1 MSEGRGELDPVLSAL
16 PAIPAGTEIGFLK
29 AVSFLFGG
37 AGSYISTWIRRA
49 SQPVEDKTDARSL
62 ITKAVAEAAAKEA
75 SSDPEIVRAAI
86 EAYLPKELRRA
97 ENKARVVQA
106 AATTLIEQ
114 PESKASS
121 DEIDEDWLNMFER
134 SCEDASSEQ
143 MQRMWGRVL
152 AGEITEPGRFAKST
166 VRLISELD
174 KQTAECFEEYC
185 SNSVQGV
192 LFHVDEIV
200 FPVDKLIQLE
210 SAGLI
215 TGASGAFGWVAPVLN
230 GNQVAI
236 LGRKLALLGVLET
249 GGGFSITASQ
259 FTKAGSEISTLILPT
274 DEEAVLLK
282 ISKYLETMK
291 PGLVRK
297 DRLLGLSLCE
307 ITNTTETSYSLNELR
322 RMFGVDP
329 FRDSMTAEP
338 EPETWSGKLL
348 PPAGA
353 QPNPHLGTAVG
364 PFR

>member
-1 MSEGRGELDPVLSAL
+1 MSSGSGEIDFVLSAL
-16 PAIPAGTEIGFLK
+16 PAIPAGTKIGFLK

-37 AGSYISTWIRRA
+37 VGSYISTWIRRA
-49 SQPVEDKTDARSL
+49 SQPVDDKTDARSL

-86 EAYLPKELRRA
+86 AAYLPKELRRA

-106 AATTLIEQ
+106 AAATLIEQ
-114 PESKASS
+114 PENRASS

-174 KQTAECFEEYC
+174 KQTAEIFEEYC
-185 SNSVQGV
+185 SNSVQGI
-192 LFHVDEIV
+192 LFHIDEID
-200 FPVDKLIQLE
+200 FPVSRLIQLE

-215 TGASGAFGWVAPVLN
+215 TGASGAFGWVAPVIEE
-230 GNQVAI
+230 NQVAI
-236 LGRKLALLGVLET
+236 LGKKLALLGILET
-249 GGGFSITASQ
+249 GKGFSITASQ

-274 DEEAVLLK
+274 DEEAVLQK
-282 ISKYLETMK
+282 ISGYLETMK
-291 PGLVRK
+291 PSVVRK

-307 ITNTTETSYSLNELR
+307 IKDTSGTSYSLNELR
-322 RMFGVDP
+322 RMFGVNP
-329 FRDSMTAEP
+329 FLDRMAE
-338 EPETWSGKLL
+338 ESETK
-348 PPAGA
+348 
-353 QPNPHLGTAVG
+353 T
-364 PFR
+364 